1 MFAHKHMYKD
11 PLGRTHTNLKLLLFA
26 KVRLISDYNTMPF
39 HLLAGLKCMKMP
51 RVKSHFFILLSS
63 QTKHLRADKSFND
76 QPLLFSTTEKKHLLE
91 SRGHKSQ
98 TNFTSNT
105 NHLEI
110 FQPPS
115 RKRCACRIAERVLSE
130 HTWLIYEEDS
140 YCSQH
145 SRGAMSSSSEWVGEQ
160 QPNRVSRVTVRS
172 YQNSKTARPL
182 SCRTR
187 FDAEKSLILL
197 AE

>member
-1 MFAHKHMYKD
+1 MHIIKAFLFKIFHLTHTNKNNMLLPINEMIQHNLKFCVSVLESSFGSIKLKLKMFAHKHMYKD
-11 PLGRTHTNLKLLLFA
+11 PLGRTHTNLKLLHFA
-26 KVRLISDYNTMPF
+26 KVRLISDDNTMPF

-51 RVKSHFFILLSS
+51 CVKSHFFILLSS

-115 RKRCACRIAERVLSE
+115 RKRCACRTAERVLSE
-130 HTWLIYEEDS
+130 HTWPILRAP
-140 YCSQH
+140 C
-145 SRGAMSSSSEWVGEQ
+145 
-160 QPNRVSRVTVRS
+160 
-172 YQNSKTARPL
+172 K
-182 SCRTR
+182 R
-187 FDAEKSLILL
+187 F
-197 AE
+197 